1 MKIAFFDTHPYDREF
16 FIAANAGFGHDLVF
30 LEPRLTGDTASL
42 AKGCPVVC
50 SFVHDRLDREALSLL
65 SKEGVRLVA
74 LRCTG
79 FNHVDL
85 AAAREFS
92 ILVVRVPSYSPHA
105 VAEHTLGLV
114 LTLNRKIHRAYTR
127 VREGNF
133 SLEGLV
139 GFDLFEKTI
148 GLIGLGKI
156 GKVVAR
162 IFSGFGCK
170 VLAHDLKS
178 DPVLVSSGIQFVDL
192 QEIYKRA
199 DVICLHL
206 PLTPETLHIIDD
218 RSIAR
223 MKRGVMLINTGRG
236 GLIDTPALIKG
247 LKSGQIGSA
256 GLDVYEE
263 EEMVF
268 SHDLSGRVL
277 QDDVL
282 ARLLTFPN
290 VLITAHQGY
299 FTREALV
306 DIARTTLKN
315 VSDFEKNATLVNEVR
330 EEGTTILGGG
340 HQ

>member
-1 MKIAFFDTHPYDREF
+1 M
-16 FIAANAGFGHDLVF
+16 
-30 LEPRLTGDTASL
+30 
-42 AKGCPVVC
+42 
-50 SFVHDRLDREALSLL
+50 
-65 SKEGVRLVA
+65 A

-85 AAAREFS
+85 KAARELS
-92 ILVVRVPSYSPHA
+92 IPVVRVPSYSPHA
-105 VAEHTLGLV
+105 VAEHTLALV

-139 GFDLFEKTI
+139 GFDLFGKTV

-178 DPVLVSSGIQFVDL
+178 DPILISSGIQFVDL
-192 QEIYKRA
+192 QEIYKRS

-206 PLTPETLHIIDD
+206 PLTPQTVHIIDD
-218 RSIAR
+218 RAIAR

-247 LKSGQIGSA
+247 LKSGRIGSA

-263 EEMVF
+263 EETVF

-290 VLITAHQGY
+290 VIITAHQGY
-299 FTREALV
+299 FTREALD
-306 DIARTTLKN
+306 DIARTTLQN
-315 VSDFEKNATLVNEVR
+315 ISDFEKDATLMNEVR
-330 EEGTTILGGG
+330 EERAAILGGG